1 MQTLLQ
7 FQYFPILKNQKS
19 IIGPHVTTNLQKSFA
34 LINNTNCFLT
44 PSHHDILPSIRSS
57 NRNKPRILE
66 ILFHG
71 LNLSAKRR
79 KLRRLTYQV
88 DVHKSELFICPQN
101 YKTEYKSRIY
111 RRRLILVSNYPNILD
126 SIGRFIKKFKSPDTY
141 TGKGLFF
148 RTDNYKVKKGKEYK
162 R

>member
-1 MQTLLQ
+1 MQTSVNLKS
-7 FQYFPILKNQKS
+7 FPTVQNRKFDITAH
-19 IIGPHVTTNLQKSFA
+19 ITTHLQKSFA
-34 LINNTNCFLT
+34 LINKANCLLT
-44 PSHHDILPSIRSS
+44 PNNQRILPAIRPS
-57 NRNKPRILE
+57 NVNKTRTLE

-88 DVHKSELFICPQN
+88 DVHKSELFVCPQN
-101 YKTEYKSRIY
+101 YKEEYKTRIY
-111 RRRLILVSNYPNILD
+111 RRRLILVSNYSNILD
-126 SIGRFIKKFKSPDTY
+126 SVGRFIKKFKSPDTY

>member
-7 FQYFPILKNQKS
+7 LKYFPILQNKNSNIATQT
-19 IIGPHVTTNLQKSFA
+19 HLQKSFV
-34 LINNTNCFLT
+34 LINDNNSLLT
-44 PSHHDILPSIRSS
+44 PINQRSLPSIRPSEI
-57 NRNKPRILE
+57 NKTRTLE

-101 YKTEYKSRIY
+101 YETEYKSRIF
-111 RRRLILVSNYPNILD
+111 RRRLILISNHPNILD